1 LNEVTNEQLASAV
14 IRQVQSRRT
23 APLATYRLQF
33 NGQFTLLDGA
43 AIAPYLA
50 DLGVSHVYAS
60 PYWRARP
67 GSGHGYDVCD
77 PTAINPELGG
87 DAGHA
92 ALVAALRQV
101 GLSHILDVVPNHM
114 SATSFNPWW
123 MDVLENGPS
132 SPYSGFFD
140 VDWVPVKDEL
150 AHKVLLPILGQQYGE
165 VLESGQLMLVHS
177 DGGFFVRYFEHT
189 LPLGPRSTLPLLGH
203 HLEELRIA
211 LGPTS
216 DECLE
221 YESILTSIENLP
233 PQNES
238 HPDSVAIRQREKEV
252 IKRRLRDL
260 EARAPMVSEAIARS
274 VAVWN
279 GVCGDSS
286 SFDRL
291 DSLLQAQAYR
301 LCYWRA
307 ASDEINYRRFFDI
320 NELAAVCTE
329 APEVFR
335 RVHELVARL
344 LAAGTVEGLR
354 IDHIDGLYAP
364 EAYLFRLQWMYLVE
378 LIRAEMQTHRALV
391 SPDRA
396 ASESMPPELPASREI
411 ADVLGQICDQLGLP
425 RPQADDL
432 TAVLGLDANG
442 PSATDQSG
450 TQASLDQLLDAADK
464 TAVGSDAIARSPI
477 PEAPLYVVVEKI
489 LGPDEPLPESWPT
502 AGTSGYDFL
511 KALGGLL
518 IDHDGAQ
525 EIKRNY
531 DRFVGETMDFE
542 AIAYACKQQILRV
555 SMASELQMLAHRLN
569 RISEQHRRTRDFTL
583 NSLRYALREI
593 LANFPVYR
601 TYPGPAGVS
610 ERDRRF
616 VQHAVARAKRRN
628 PAIDFAVFDF
638 IREVLLLEHP
648 AGLSPLEIA
657 ERDTFA
663 GRFQQVTSPVM
674 AKGVEDTTFYVYCP
688 LISANEVGGEPRSPA
703 CSIADFHRENAARQA
718 DNPLALLA
726 TSTHDTKRS
735 EDVRARI
742 SVLSE
747 IPGRWKQAVNR
758 WARSNRR
765 HLHEVDGLPAPSRND
780 EYVFYQTLVGVWPLT
795 PPDESQLQTLTAR
808 LQQYMEKATREAKQ
822 RTSWVNP
829 NAAYD
834 QAVRAFVAAALEP
847 GKKNRFL
854 ADFRE
859 FHEQVVDFGLYSAL
873 SQTVLK
879 LTSSGVPDIY
889 QGQEL
894 WDFSLVDPDNR
905 RPVDYAKRRWLLGEI
920 QAADADPQSRRD
932 LAQHLAATPRD
943 SRLKLL
949 ATWRLLNLRRSEPDL
964 FQRGE
969 YLPLEIG
976 GEPNP
981 HLVAFAR
988 RLARP
993 GREAKVMLVV
1003 VPRFFAQL
1011 LKDHA
1016 PDAGPSL
1023 FPFPDRVWGGASVQL
1038 PPEIPGSLTNLFT
1051 GEKHS
1056 AAAGTITAAELFREF
1071 PVAVLVSD

>member
-1 LNEVTNEQLASAV
+1 MSNEQLVSAV

-43 AIAPYLA
+43 AVAPYLA
-50 DLGVSHVYAS
+50 ELGVSHVYAS
-60 PYWRARP
+60 PYLRARP

-77 PTAINPELGG
+77 PTVINPELGG

-92 ALVAALRQV
+92 ALVAALRQA
-101 GLSHILDVVPNHM
+101 GLGQILDVVPNHM
-114 SATSFNPWW
+114 SASSFNPWW

-140 VDWVPVKDEL
+140 IDWVPVKDEL

-165 VLESGQLMLVHS
+165 VLESGQLMLVHA

-189 LPLGPRSTLPLLGH
+189 LPLGPRSTLPLLSF
-203 HLEELRIA
+203 HLEELRQT

-216 DECLE
+216 DDCLE

-233 PQNES
+233 PQTENLPELLA
-238 HPDSVAIRQREKEV
+238 VRQREKEV

-260 EARAPMVSEAIARS
+260 ESRAPAVAEAIARS

-279 GVCGDSS
+279 GVCGDPA
-286 SFDRL
+286 SFDQL
-291 DSLLQAQAYR
+291 DMLLRAQAYR

-329 APEVFR
+329 APVVFR
-335 RVHELVARL
+335 RVHELVGRL
-344 LAAGTVEGLR
+344 LAAGTVRGLR

-364 EAYLFRLQWMYLVE
+364 EAYLFRLQWLYLVE
-378 LIRAEMQTHRALV
+378 LIRAEVQQHL
-391 SPDRA
+391 SPESTDSPPTEG
-396 ASESMPPELPASREI
+396 ASPPEPLAPQQI
-411 ADVLGQICDQLGLP
+411 AAVLGQVCEQLGLP
-425 RPQADDL
+425 RPQEDDL
-432 TAVLGLDANG
+432 AAVLGIDAIG
-442 PSATDQSG
+442 PSATDSD
-450 TQASLDQLLDAADK
+450 SLSAAVDHLLDAADK
-464 TAVGSDAIARSPI
+464 ATAGSDATSSLLVH
-477 PEAPLYVVVEKI
+477 ETPLYVVVEKI

-648 AGLSPLEIA
+648 AGLTPQEIA

-703 CSIADFHRENAARQA
+703 CSIADFHRENADRQA
-718 DNPLALLA
+718 HKPLALLA

-747 IPGRWKQAVNR
+747 MPGRWKQAVNR
-758 WARSNRR
+758 WARNNRR
-765 HLHEVDGLPAPSRND
+765 HVHEVDGLPAPSRND

-795 PPDESQLQTLTAR
+795 PPDESQLAELTAR

-834 QAVRAFVAAALEP
+834 QAVRSFVAATLEP

-905 RPVDYAKRRWLLGEI
+905 RPVDYAKRRWLLGELL
-920 QAADADPQSRRD
+920 AADADPESRRA

-949 ATWRLLNLRRSEPDL
+949 ATWRLLSLRRTEPEL
-964 FQRGE
+964 FQQGD

-976 GEPNP
+976 GEPSP

-988 RLARP
+988 RLAPP
-993 GREAKVMLVV
+993 GRPTKLMVVV

-1011 LKDHA
+1011 LNDQSRA
-1016 PDAGPSL
+1016 PGQSW
-1023 FPFPDRVWGGASVQL
+1023 FPFPESVWGSAAIHL
-1038 PPEIPGSLTNLFT
+1038 PADFVGSLTNLFT
-1051 GEKHS
+1051 GDKLS
-1056 AAAGTITAAELFREF
+1056 ASAGSLSAAELLREF

>member
-1 LNEVTNEQLASAV
+1 LNEVSNEQLVSAV

-43 AIAPYLA
+43 GIAPYLA

-60 PYWRARP
+60 PYLRARP
-67 GSGHGYDVCD
+67 GSGHGYDVCE
-77 PTAINPELGG
+77 PTVINPELGG

-92 ALVAALRQV
+92 ALVAALRQA
-101 GLSHILDVVPNHM
+101 GLGHILDVVPNHM
-114 SATSFNPWW
+114 SASSFNPWW

-140 VDWVPVKDEL
+140 IDWVPVKDEL

-165 VLESGQLMLVHS
+165 VLESGQLMLVHA

-189 LPLGPRSTLPLLGH
+189 LPLGPRSTLPLLSH
-203 HLEELRIA
+203 HLEELRQT
-211 LGPTS
+211 LGPAS
-216 DECLE
+216 DDCLE

-233 PQNES
+233 PQTENL
-238 HPDSVAIRQREKEV
+238 PDLLAVRQREKEV

-260 EARAPMVSEAIARS
+260 ESRAPGVAEAIARS

-279 GVCGDSS
+279 GVCGDPA

-291 DSLLQAQAYR
+291 DALLQSQAYR

-335 RVHELVARL
+335 RVHELVGRL
-344 LAAGTVEGLR
+344 LAAGTVGGLR

-364 EAYLFRLQWMYLVE
+364 EAYLFRLQWLYLVE
-378 LIRAEMQTHRALV
+378 LIRVELQHGAPPVMADA
-391 SPDRA
+391 PADA
-396 ASESMPPELPASREI
+396 AAPPEPPLVEI
-411 ADVLGQICDQLGLP
+411 AAILGQVCDQLGLP

-432 TAVLGLDANG
+432 AAVLGVDAAG
-442 PSATDQSG
+442 PSPADPDELR
-450 TQASLDQLLDAADK
+450 AAVDQLLDAANK
-464 TAVGSDAIARSPI
+464 TAAGDESAATPQS

-542 AIAYACKQQILRV
+542 ALAYACKQQILRV

-648 AGLSPLEIA
+648 AGLTEQEIA

-703 CSIADFHRENAARQA
+703 CSIADFHRENADRQTHK
-718 DNPLALLA
+718 PLALLA

-747 IPGRWKQAVNR
+747 MPGRWKQVVNR

-795 PPDESQLQTLTAR
+795 PPDEAQLAQLTSR

-905 RPVDYAKRRWLLGEI
+905 RPVDYAKRRWLLGEL
-920 QAADADPQSRRD
+920 QAADADLQSRRA

-949 ATWRLLNLRRSEPDL
+949 ATWRLLNLRRSEPEL
-964 FQRGE
+964 FQQGD
-969 YLPLEIG
+969 YLPLEIA
-976 GEPNP
+976 GEPSP

-988 RLARP
+988 RLAPP
-993 GREAKVMLVV
+993 GRPTKLMVVV

-1011 LKDHA
+1011 LKDHSRA
-1016 PDAGPSL
+1016 PGESW
-1023 FPFPDRVWGGASVQL
+1023 FPFPESVWGSAAIHL
-1038 PPEIPGSLTNLFT
+1038 PVDFAGSLTNLFT
-1051 GEKHS
+1051 GDKLSTSGS
-1056 AAAGTITAAELFREF
+1056 AISATELLREF